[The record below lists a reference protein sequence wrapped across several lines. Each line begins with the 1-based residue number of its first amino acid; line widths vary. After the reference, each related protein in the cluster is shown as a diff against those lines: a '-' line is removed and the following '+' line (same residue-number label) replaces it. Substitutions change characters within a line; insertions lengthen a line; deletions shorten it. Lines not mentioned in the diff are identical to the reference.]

1 MVRACVEP
9 SHEPLTEHPRMRE
22 WRGTTAPMKKIKG
35 LALHRDTVRVLTAT
49 DLAVP
54 RGGFF
59 VTTIL
64 KTVCLGCTDSCTADL
79 STT

>member
-1 MVRACVEP
+1 
-9 SHEPLTEHPRMRE
+9 
-22 WRGTTAPMKKIKG
+22 MKKIKG
-35 LALHRDTVRVLTAT
+35 LALHRDTVRLLTVT